1 MALSVL
7 RGNSSILK
15 PGPYVYIFGF
25 VHDLYLQKVSEF
37 LQLIKSA
44 KCPAMT
50 LEIRSCWQSL
60 SVNSK
65 LSNPHSRHHRCLPAA
80 THIYE
85 IVPLGKQKAFYSNG
99 DVSIG
104 ILFVMFLNT
113 YGKNLWY
120 KKKALLLL

>member
-1 MALSVL
+1 MSSNDIRNKVL
-7 RGNSSILK
+7 LAVPLCK
-15 PGPYVYIFGF
+15 FQT
-25 VHDLYLQKVSEF
+25 LQ
-37 LQLIKSA
+37 
-44 KCPAMT
+44 P
-50 LEIRSCWQSL
+50 SL
-60 SVNSK
+60 TS
-65 LSNPHSRHHRCLPAA
+65 PPLPAA